1 MGTHPRLTKLGQAL
15 VNQGVIDELQLSSAL
30 ASVEQWGQRLPQ
42 ALLHLRLVRE
52 DTLVEA
58 ISKVTRTEKVDLSKR
73 APEPAALAKLEASY
87 CQDHGLIP
95 LSVQEAGRLLHLAV
109 SDPTDLQLIDQIAN
123 RTRARIKSWVA
134 GETMIQ
140 KAIQH
145 YYFGLEV
152 SWELAALEKPISE
165 LEELKLVNSSGK
177 TMALAEAVVSLKKAM
192 KTQEIPGKPPL
203 AIAFEKPKPVEAEE
217 ADGKVAQLN
226 QLVATLK
233 KQLAQARRTLDSHQA
248 TLRAVIAVL
257 EEKRYLTRDELRAQ
271 LAKGSRGT
279 A

>member
-1 MGTHPRLTKLGQAL
+1 LGQAL

-58 ISKVTRTEKVDLSKR
+58 ISKVTKTEKVDLSKR
-73 APEPAALAKLEASY
+73 APEPSALAKLEASY
-87 CQDHGLIP
+87 CQEHGLIP
-95 LSVQEAGRLLHLAV
+95 LSVHEGGRLLHLAL
-109 SDPTDLQLIDQIAN
+109 SDPTDLQLIDQITN
-123 RTRARIKSWVA
+123 RTRARIIGWVA
-134 GETMIQ
+134 GEAMIQ
-140 KAIQH
+140 KAIRH

-177 TMALAEAVVSLKKAM
+177 TIALTDAVVSLKQAM
-192 KTQEIPGKPPL
+192 KAQEVAVATAPAPI
-203 AIAFEKPKPVEAEE
+203 AIAFEKPEPVETEE
-217 ADGKVAQLN
+217 GNGKVAQLN
-226 QLVATLK
+226 QVVATLK
-233 KQLAQARRTLDSHQA
+233 KQLAQARRGLDSNQA
-248 TLRAVIAVL
+248 MLRAVIDLL
-257 EEKRYLTRDELRAQ
+257 EEKRYLTRDEVRAQ